1 MLGIVIGVILLIFLQ
16 ALIANITT
24 PKVEIV
30 EDVEYIRKFPK
41 EHYKIDNLK
50 DDIII
55 GKYHPSG
62 NYYFVVYNEDSKD
75 FDIKKVE
82 EKDWEH
88 QEINRYER

>member
-1 MLGIVIGVILLIFLQ
+1 MSNIS
-16 ALIANITT
+16 ANS
-24 PKVEIV
+24 
-30 EDVEYIRKFPK
+30 
-41 EHYKIDNLK
+41 LK
-50 DDIII
+50 N
-55 GKYHPSG
+55 PSG